1 MFAKEF
7 PDYKWLKQQAEK
19 AFREGKDVQGNK
31 LTKEGW
37 PVVIMNA
44 TARFCHRPDLKGPFS
59 IFTNIHGKSTV
70 QAGNK
75 RVTVSEDSFF
85 ITNRAQYYTLD
96 IESTEPVETF
106 NLHLGQDVWED
117 YSYSSTR
124 TDLALLDSPDQNLYL
139 PAAEF
144 PNLLQ
149 ARNKTINQALQKL
162 YRLSKENNPTKLQVD
177 EHLALLFQ
185 ALANQKQDLQQAI
198 HRIPQAKH
206 STKAELHKR
215 IALATDYILSEPGQ
229 QLSLDE
235 LATIA
240 CMSKFHFLRTF
251 ASVYRTTPHKFILQ
265 HKIQRAQRLLTK
277 SRISVGE
284 AALLSGFDEL
294 SVFSRTFKHY
304 TGYSP
309 QAYRLLQ

>member
-7 PDYKWLKQQAEK
+7 PDYNWLKNQAEK

-31 LTKEGW
+31 LAKEGW

-44 TARFCHRPDLKGPFS
+44 TSTFCHRPDLKGPFS
-59 IFTNIHGKSTV
+59 IFTNISGKSTV
-70 QAGNK
+70 QAGSK

-96 IESTEPVETF
+96 IDSAEPVETF

-117 YSYSSTR
+117 YTYSSTR
-124 TDLALLDSPDQNLYL
+124 TDLSLLDNPGQSMYL
-139 PAAEF
+139 PTADF

-149 ARNKTINQALQKL
+149 AKNQTINQALQQLYKL
-162 YRLSKENNPTKLQVD
+162 SNEKSPTALQLD
-177 EHLALLFQ
+177 EHLTLLFQ
-185 ALANQKQDLQQAI
+185 ALANQKQDLQQTI
-198 HRIPQAKH
+198 RRIPQAKY
-206 STKAELHKR
+206 STKTELHKR
-215 IALATDYILSEPGQ
+215 IALATDYILSEPEQ
-229 QLSLDE
+229 QVSLDE

-251 ASVYRTTPHKFILQ
+251 ASIYRTTPHKFILQ
-265 HKIQRAQRLLTK
+265 HKIQRAQRLLSKT
-277 SRISVGE
+277 RVSVGE
-284 AALLSGFDEL
+284 AAILSGFDEL
-294 SVFSRTFKHY
+294 SVFSRTFKQY
-304 TGYSP
+304 TGCTP